1 MTLAVAPQVREL
13 LSDAQIAAVEVQVE
27 TGEAP
32 CLRCGDAIDPELGE
46 ASVVLI
52 VDPGPRRA
60 AVRVTHAGCGPSVVT
75 EAELPDPGDAR
86 LAERWAAFVLPGVP
100 VAVLQADAGVWAG
113 EDRPALIEMLR
124 ALGFEGAREAF
135 DSNLFATGVGAPPTA
150 TGLELLLNGADL
162 VVRMDDGEP
171 LEVLPEIASGQ
182 WAELLSAKGGA
193 LIAIGPSLALPTGG
207 AIAFDALLPTLLDRA
222 VAAWV
227 PLDPS

>member
-1 MTLAVAPQVREL
+1 M
-13 LSDAQIAAVEVQVE
+13 
-27 TGEAP
+27 
-32 CLRCGDAIDPELGE
+32 
-46 ASVVLI
+46 
-52 VDPGPRRA
+52 DPGPRRA
-60 AVRVTHAGCGPSVVT
+60 TVRVTHAGCGPSVVT

-113 EDRPALIEMLR
+113 EDRPALIEMLH

-135 DSNLFATGVGAPPTA
+135 DSDLFATGVGSPPIA
-150 TGLELLLNGADL
+150 TGVELLLNGADL
-162 VVRMDDGEP
+162 VVRMNDGEP

-182 WAELLSAKGGA
+182 WAELFSAKGGA